1 MTRTARIETDLP
13 VEDNWRRPPWHVS
26 HGAYLAGRAALD
38 GVDAMAID
46 MEAKWGAGRLRL
58 LVSDDLREKFD
69 RQRYKLNH
77 AISAG
82 ELEDVRTEAAR
93 MAKAWQ
99 VLDRAAEQ
107 AGAEGVSPKVWEVT
121 LSNGTVAAIVP
132 TNDDAHAV
140 IASGRRMAVYTLE
153 EIGRLLVAWPDIAKV
168 KQIVPGAAVTAV
180 RRSVE
185 DPLYAIDDAS
195 RGLDEELPF

>member
-1 MTRTARIETDLP
+1 MTRAARIETDLP
-13 VEDNWRRPPWHVS
+13 VEDDWRRPPWHVS
-26 HGAYLAGRAALD
+26 HGTYLAGRAALD
-38 GVDAMAID
+38 GVDAMAIE

-107 AGAEGVSPKVWEVT
+107 AGADPVSPKVWEVT
-121 LSNGTVAAIVP
+121 LSNGTVAAVVP

-140 IASGRRMAVYTLE
+140 IASGRRMAIYTLE

-168 KQIVPGAAVTAV
+168 KQIVPGAQVTAV
-180 RRSVE
+180 RRGVS
-185 DPLYAIDDAS
+185 DPMHAIDDAS